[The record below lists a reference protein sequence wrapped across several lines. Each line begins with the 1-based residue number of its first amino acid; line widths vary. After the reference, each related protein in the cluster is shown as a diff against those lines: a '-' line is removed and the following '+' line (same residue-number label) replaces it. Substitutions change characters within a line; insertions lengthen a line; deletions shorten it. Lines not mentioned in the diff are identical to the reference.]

1 MRIVALLQKCDSLSQ
16 RYAEGGTAVS
26 ALLALHIY
34 HSFVIAFLYSACSKC
49 GTFGDLLA
57 VVILLNKT
65 APGPC
70 SSND

>member
-1 MRIVALLQKCDSLSQ
+1 MVHNLVRWRMFSSHYENCSVATKMRFPFTTLL
-16 RYAEGGTAVS
+16 S

-57 VVILLNKT
+57 VLRETHYL
-65 APGPC
+65 
-70 SSND
+70 

>member
-1 MRIVALLQKCDSLSQ
+1 MLLQKCDSLSQ
-16 RYAEGGTAVS
+16 HCAEGATALS
-26 ALLALHIY
+26 ALLAVHVY

-57 VVILLNKT
+57 VVILLNRT